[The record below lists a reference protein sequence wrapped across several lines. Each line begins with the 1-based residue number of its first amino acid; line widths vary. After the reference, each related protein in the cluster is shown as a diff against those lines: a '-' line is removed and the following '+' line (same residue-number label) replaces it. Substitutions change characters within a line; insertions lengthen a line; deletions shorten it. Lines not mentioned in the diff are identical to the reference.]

1 MNHMKTLQINP
12 KVLIAICFLTSSVL
26 SFSQKVAD
34 FSGEWIYNKSLSKSV
49 LSQIASSSIIITQDG
64 MSLTMNITL
73 TPENHDPIKRTEKY
87 ILNTSSANK
96 VVNPEDKARQVDTK
110 LSPYG
115 QSFTITETIT
125 YTKDGVSTK
134 LQRMDTYLI
143 SKDGKTLTIQTDD
156 LLPEKS
162 FTSKEERHET
172 KKYDKKI

>member
-1 MNHMKTLQINP
+1 MIQLNELKNT
-12 KVLIAICFLTSSVL
+12 
-26 SFSQKVAD
+26 FS
-34 FSGEWIYNKSLSKSV
+34 
-49 LSQIASSSIIITQDG
+49 
-64 MSLTMNITL
+64 
-73 TPENHDPIKRTEKY
+73 
-87 ILNTSSANK
+87 
-96 VVNPEDKARQVDTK
+96 RQVDTK